1 VVVATHDLP
10 MVERS
15 GKRVV
20 RLEKGRIVSDAGGPT
35 VVRRVG

>member
-1 VVVATHDLP
+1 

-20 RLEKGRIVSDAGGPT
+20 RLEKGRVTSDVGGPT